1 MNRDLERILFT
12 PYFSF
17 NEFNSEKLNNSTSK
31 TYYNEEDFKKY
42 DPHRIFTHKQKE
54 ECWKMVSSLI
64 IFCQAEIVSG
74 RNPDRWRYDAVGNL
88 VLKAL
93 RGCNGSL
100 CHEYDHIL
108 PHSKGGETRLSNC
121 QILQTRVNRL
131 KGSSINMSDNELKN
145 FSLKV
150 ELSNTEMDLIEKLV
164 FGEDYKESKS
174 RKKSKA
180 KNH

>member
-1 MNRDLERILFT
+1 M
-12 PYFSF
+12 
-17 NEFNSEKLNNSTSK
+17 
-31 TYYNEEDFKKY
+31 
-42 DPHRIFTHKQKE
+42 
-54 ECWKMVSSLI
+54 
-64 IFCQAEIVSG
+64 
-74 RNPDRWRYDAVGNL
+74 
-88 VLKAL
+88 LKSL

-131 KGSSINMSDNELKN
+131 KGNNINLTNDDLKK

-150 ELSNTEMDLIEKLV
+150 ELSNSEMDLIEKLV
-164 FGEDYKESKS
+164 FGEDYKESKENKS
-174 RKKSKA
+174 RKKSKS